1 MGASGGKPAVE
12 SPHAREPKGDDAQ
25 PCAVTSA
32 ANDASL
38 DAAVDSLRRCGV
50 ACLTLDDAAS

>member
-38 DAAVDSLRRCGV
+38 DAAVDLSPIHI
-50 ACLTLDDAAS
+50 